1 MSEEKSKNTLRT
13 VSLVLLVSGILLFI
27 SGGVLLLY
35 GMYRNRLWGIWIAV
49 FMIGFVLAAT
59 GSILFRLSFRR
70 SVVLYNRNDR
80 DNLKESDEN
89 TVFSVEEKCDAPK
102 LFARSAAT
110 RQIPTADFAKI
121 ADKSCRSKRK
131 WDNIRNEI

>member
-35 GMYRNRLWGIWIAV
+35 GMYRNRLWGIGIAV

-102 LFARSAAT
+102 LFC
-110 RQIPTADFAKI
+110 PK
-121 ADKSCRSKRK
+121 CG
-131 WDNIRNEI
+131 NETDSDSRFCKNCGQKLQK